1 MTDPAVPHA
10 NGRAWINFDLP
21 SSGRYCQLTDG
32 VQPTERP
39 AAIGQKPPF
48 DRAWID
54 ISSVPDSATRAAIP
68 AEQAG
73 ENYLRV

>member
-39 AAIGQKPPF
+39 AAIGQKRPFTKGCSRPKNAVQLDAKALMNYPPT
-48 DRAWID
+48 
-54 ISSVPDSATRAAIP
+54 VL
-68 AEQAG
+68 G
-73 ENYLRV
+73 